1 MSLNSFVNNLNGNE
15 TNVINDIN
23 IKTEPVNLTKLESMD
38 NFLNSTVVDK
48 FNQPWRSLT
57 KFLKKNRMIRFLDDR
72 NDEYT
77 LIEKK
82 SIMRRLSLGK
92 IENKCVE
99 YDQEKG
105 EITKLTV

>member
-15 TNVINDIN
+15 TNDIN
-23 IKTEPVNLTKLESMD
+23 IKTEPVNLTKLESLD

>member
-15 TNVINDIN
+15 TSVIN

>member
-15 TNVINDIN
+15 TSDIN

>member
-15 TNVINDIN
+15 TNVIH

>member
-15 TNVINDIN
+15 TNVINV
-23 IKTEPVNLTKLESMD
+23 KTEPVNLTKLESMD

>member
-15 TNVINDIN
+15 TNVIN

-38 NFLNSTVVDK
+38 IFLNSTVVDK